1 MVQCSVCDC
10 QDVPVWVFLCG
21 PDCQGVPMLSSVVSV
36 IVRVFLCGPDC
47 QRVPMLSSVVSV
59 IVRVFLCGPV

>member
-1 MVQCSVCDC
+1 
-10 QDVPVWVFLCG
+10 
-21 PDCQGVPMLSSVVSV
+21 MLSSVVSV